1 VAEVDVIATCG
12 PVATRS
18 AKEATVTIPVVMA
31 FDNDPVGSGFV
42 ARSWFSRTDGEIR
55 WALWLRFSAL
65 LFGVAVLGLME
76 GVLQSQYGFVWFLAA
91 LGVTLFLVAKFAPKL
106 LKQ

>member
-1 VAEVDVIATCG
+1 
-12 PVATRS
+12 
-18 AKEATVTIPVVMA
+18 MA

-76 GVLQSQYGFVWFLAA
+76 GVLLS
-91 LGVTLFLVAKFAPKL
+91 
-106 LKQ
+106 